1 MKKELEKSLK
11 RYLKRKVRITLGF
24 VTAFAIMGNV
34 GLANSTTDYELAE
47 KYLNGIENTKLDE
60 KSTVVGRDIMSHGSY
75 IFCSSF
81 SFVHC

>member
-60 KSTVVGRDIMSHGSY
+60 KKL
-75 IFCSSF
+75 
-81 SFVHC
+81 